1 MPVVGI
7 VAIIVG
13 LAVATLVFSALT
25 YSMRLLNRIRLA
37 DYLDRHGKSEWLD
50 RTMDHVE
57 DMALVTAVWRMVLN
71 TVLVLGC
78 YALVTRAI
86 HETIPAFVLTAVL
99 ASTITFFCAVAFPH
113 TLAEY

>member
-25 YSMRLLNRIRLA
+25 YSLRLLNRIRLA

-71 TVLVLGC
+71 TVLVHLVGMLGTQ
-78 YALVTRAI
+78 VFWGSNPRAPI
-86 HETIPAFVLTAVL
+86 GG
-99 ASTITFFCAVAFPH
+99 
-113 TLAEY
+113 